1 MRLASFL
8 ACFLVA
14 IIFFKMPTVESG
26 GIKKKLKKTIEK
38 AANQVENAVKKVG
51 QQTKKIIKQ
60 TIRVPR
66 TVIKV
71 VKRVVQVPRKVYKT
85 IAKKIDEIPAAIV
98 ETVIDAAFRD
108 GKTTQTLSDG
118 EEEEAVY
125 EEDIVYDDK
134 IEEVVQEVIEYV
146 DEIIEVEA
154 DE

>member
-14 IIFFKMPTVESG
+14 IIFFKIPTVES

-38 AANQVENAVKKVG
+38 AENAVKKVG

-60 TIRVPR
+60 TVRVPR

-71 VKRVVQVPRKVYKT
+71 VKRVVHVPRKVYKT

-98 ETVIDAAFRD
+98 ETVIDAALRD

-118 EEEEAVY
+118 EEGGVVY

-146 DEIIEVEA
+146 DEIIEVEV